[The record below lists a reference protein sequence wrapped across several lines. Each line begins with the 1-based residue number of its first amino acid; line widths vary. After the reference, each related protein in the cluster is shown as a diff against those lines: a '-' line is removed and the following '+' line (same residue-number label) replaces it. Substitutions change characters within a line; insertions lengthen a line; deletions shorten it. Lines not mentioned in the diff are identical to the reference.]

1 MPKALVPLAEG
12 VEEIEA
18 ITIVD
23 VLRRG
28 EIEVMTTGLDSIIV
42 TGSHQITIMADQI
55 LQHIKAH
62 DYDLLVLPGGP
73 GTKTLRE
80 DPRIIEIVKDHVA
93 AGKLTAAVC
102 AAPTVLSAAGVLADK
117 RATSFPGTEADMQ
130 VGEYVHEAV
139 VVDGKIVTSRG
150 PGTVMA
156 FALKLVELVQG
167 QAIADK
173 LAESMVYAS

>member
-1 MPKALVPLAEG
+1 MPKALVTLADG
-12 VEEIEA
+12 FEEIEA
-18 ITIVD
+18 ITIID

-28 EIEVMTTGLDSIIV
+28 DIEVMTAGLDSIVV

-55 LQHIKAH
+55 LQHVTAS

-73 GTKTLRE
+73 GTKQLRE
-80 DPRIIEIVKDHVA
+80 DPRIMAIVKDQVA

-102 AAPTVLSAAGVLADK
+102 AAPVVLSDAGVLKDK
-117 RATSFPGTEADMQ
+117 RATSFPSTESEMHVA
-130 VGEYVHEAV
+130 EYVYEPV

-156 FALKLVELVQG
+156 FALKLVELLQG
-167 QAIADK
+167 KPIADK
-173 LAESMVYAS
+173 LAESMVYHT